1 MNVNNDYTSQIEVL
15 YFMIK
20 IIKDVEIGRLALVYQ
35 NAVRPTKP
43 RTSVLSCK
51 FVA

>member
-1 MNVNNDYTSQIEVL
+1 MNVNNDTSQIEVL
-15 YFMIK
+15 YFIMK
-20 IIKDVEIGRLALVYQ
+20 MIKDVEIERLALVYQ

-43 RTSVLSCK
+43 RISVLSCK